1 MIDVVYYL
9 FNSLGIS
16 SKPGRLMLL
25 KWVKVSEERFD
36 KILSTVTNAKNEG
49 LKVNVDGQEIMLD
62 KLLKDLGNGILDGR
76 QFKNR
81 YNDIADDAEV
91 LVNKLP
97 LTRSQAKIIHIILLL
112 KEIWSDRQPNTTD
125 MPELESEESA
135 AERRNQQGQG
145 LKILTPDQML
155 SRLPITLA
163 QLKAGNNSQKL
174 INEIRQLLHSLY
186 RSKKLTKTIYN
197 HLINAI

>member
-49 LKVNVDGQEIMLD
+49 LKVNVDGREIMLD
-62 KLLKDLGNGILDGR
+62 KSLKDLGNGILDGR
-76 QFKNR
+76 EFKNR

-91 LVNKLP
+91 LVNKSP
-97 LTRSQAKIIHIILLL
+97 LTKSQYIILLL

-135 AERRNQQGQG
+135 AERRNQPGQG

-155 SRLPITLA
+155 CRLPITLA
-163 QLKAGNNSQKL
+163 QLKAGNNSEKL
-174 INEIRQLLHSLY
+174 KNEIRQLLYSLY
-186 RSKKLTKTIYN
+186 RSKKLTKQLYKSLVDI
-197 HLINAI
+197 I